1 MSLLTRYVL
10 SDLLKVFG
18 ATLAVMTALMI
29 LMGVAREALQQ
40 GLGPLAVVQLLPFIL
55 PDALRFSVPATILF
69 ATCSVY
75 GRMAAHNEVVAIKSM
90 GVSPFVVMR
99 PVLVLAFALSLVTVW
114 LNDVAVSWGRK
125 GVQRVVLHSV
135 ERIVYSVLQT
145 QGSYSTNR
153 FSINVESVQ
162 GRKLKQPNL
171 VVHQSGKGGSV
182 TLTAK
187 EAELTGDPEEGM
199 LLVKLFDG
207 VIISDDGTAL
217 EFSDTITHRIPLSEA
232 TRKGD
237 VSNGPSQYPLNAIT
251 DQVKQQVTQI
261 DTLEQTM
268 AVEAAFQLL
277 TGDFNDLANPK
288 WNARHL
294 ELRTANERLHRL
306 HTEPL
311 RRWANGFSCFFFV
324 FLGAP
329 LAMRMRNA
337 DLWTSFGIC
346 FMPILLVYYPL
357 LAFGVDRAKI
367 GALPPYTVWLGNVI
381 LALAGLWMIQ
391 KARRY

>member
-18 ATLAVMTALMI
+18 VTLAVMTALMI

-75 GRMAAHNEVVAIKSM
+75 GRMAAHNEVLAIKSM
-90 GVSPFVVMR
+90 GVSPFVVIR

-153 FSINVESVQ
+153 FSISVESVQ
-162 GRKLKQPNL
+162 GRKLIQLNL
-171 VVHQSGKGGSV
+171 VVHGSGNGRV

-199 LLVKLFDG
+199 LLFKLFDG
-207 VIISDDGTAL
+207 VIISDDGAVL

-237 VSNGPSQYPLNAIT
+237 LSNGPSQYPLNAIT
-251 DQVKQQVTQI
+251 DQVKRQVTQI
-261 DTLEQTM
+261 EALEQTM
-268 AVEAAFQLL
+268 AVEAAFQMLG
-277 TGDFNDLANPK
+277 GDFDDLTNPK
-288 WNARHL
+288 WNARHQ